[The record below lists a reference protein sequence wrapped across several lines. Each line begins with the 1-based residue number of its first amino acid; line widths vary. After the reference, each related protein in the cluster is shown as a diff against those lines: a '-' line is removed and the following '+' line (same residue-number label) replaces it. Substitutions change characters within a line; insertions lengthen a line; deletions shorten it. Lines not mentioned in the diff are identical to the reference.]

1 MISNNKQKRWNNSH
15 LSKASKVRI
24 KTAVNWLTPTIVQK
38 SLQVNTEN
46 IHCWLTRTVMKKRMP
61 CKLTKSAMAR
71 LRRKMFVLYLLS
83 LELIIMTNMTS
94 RQPIVPMSQI
104 IEYRA
109 KWSFWNVSRPLSIS
123 RLLSILFYSLGKGK
137 YTQTL
142 SFFLLLLIVFIYIA
156 INLFFFYFF
165 YIFLSI
171 FHGLVNI
178 I

>member
-1 MISNNKQKRWNNSH
+1 MISDNKQKRWNNSH

-46 IHCWLTRTVMKKRMP
+46 IHCWLTRTVMKNRMP

-83 LELIIMTNMTS
+83 LELIMMTNMTS

-142 SFFLLLLIVFIYIA
+142 SFFPSSSYCIYLHR
-156 INLFFFYFF
+156 N
-165 YIFLSI
+165 
-171 FHGLVNI
+171 
-178 I
+178 